1 MIWKAFLLALSLV
14 ALGTGAEAQDVSLR
28 VRTPIRLPD
37 LPGYMTLKC
46 DFHIHT
52 VFSDGLVWPTVRV
65 EEAWREGL
73 DAIAITDHIEYQR
86 FRADVSTNHNRS
98 YEIAREAGADLNVLV
113 IHGAEITR
121 QMPPGHLNALFLS
134 DANALAV
141 PDWFDA
147 LQAARKQGAYIM
159 WNHPGWEAQ
168 LIDRRV
174 QWFPEHTRLLE
185 ADLMHG
191 IEIVNGSDYYP
202 EPHEW
207 AVAKNLAVLGNT
219 DIHQPINLEYKIQ
232 GGGQRPLTLVF
243 ARERTVEAIKEALFN
258 RRTAALAAGKI
269 FGDAS
274 FLRPLFDGS
283 VKVLNAA
290 PRREKTLLQ
299 IHNDSSVD
307 FLLERAAKPGD
318 VSIPEKITLWA
329 GKTGLIE
336 VRGLG
341 KLPAAISRL
350 DLSWRVTNLLTAPNT
365 PLTVKLEVP
374 VADPAPGKNR

>member
-1 MIWKAFLLALSLV
+1 MIWKAFLLTLSLA
-14 ALGTGAEAQDVSLR
+14 ALGARAEAQDISLR

-37 LPGYMTLKC
+37 LPGYLTLKC
-46 DFHIHT
+46 DLHIHT

-73 DAIAITDHIEYQR
+73 DAIAITDHLEYQP
-86 FRADVSTNHNRS
+86 FKADVSTNHNRS
-98 YEIAREAGADLNVLV
+98 YEIARDAGADLNVLV

-141 PDWFDA
+141 PDWFEA
-147 LQAARKQGAYIM
+147 VQAARKQGAYIM
-159 WNHPGWEAQ
+159 WNHPGWGAQ

-185 ADLMHG
+185 AGLMHG
-191 IEIVNGSDYYP
+191 IEIVNGGEYYP

-207 AVAKNLAVLGNT
+207 AIAKNLPILGNT
-219 DIHQPINLEYKIQ
+219 DIHQAVNLDYNVQ
-232 GGGQRPLTLVF
+232 GGGTRPLTLVF
-243 ARERTVEAIKEALFN
+243 ARERTVESIKEALFN
-258 RRTAALAAGKI
+258 RRTAVLAAGKI
-269 FGDAS
+269 FGEAS
-274 FLRPLFDGS
+274 FLRPLFEGS
-283 VKVLNAA
+283 VKALNAA
-290 PRREKTLLQ
+290 PRRERTLLQ
-299 IHNDSSVD
+299 LHNDSSVD
-307 FLLERAAKPGD
+307 FLLERAAKPAD
-318 VSIPEKITLWA
+318 VSIPEKITLGA
-329 GKTGLIE
+329 GKTVLVE

-341 KLPAAISRL
+341 KVPAAISRL

-374 VADPAPGKNR
+374 VAAPAPRKNP

>member
-1 MIWKAFLLALSLV
+1 MIWKTFLLALGLA

-37 LPGYMTLKC
+37 LPGYVTLKC

-86 FRADVSTNHNRS
+86 FKADVSTNHNRS

-113 IHGAEITR
+113 IRGAEITR

-159 WNHPGWEAQ
+159 WNHPGWAAQ
-168 LIDRRV
+168 LVDQRA
-174 QWFPEHTRLLE
+174 QWFPEHTRILE

-191 IEIVNGSDYYP
+191 IEIINGGEYYP
-202 EPHEW
+202 EAYEW
-207 AVAKNLAVLGNT
+207 AIARNLPILGNT
-219 DIHQPINLEYKIQ
+219 DIHQAINLDYNVQ

-243 ARERTVEAIKEALFN
+243 ARERTVESIKEALFN
-258 RRTAALAAGKI
+258 RRTAVLASGKI
-269 FGDAS
+269 FGEAR
-274 FLRPLFDGS
+274 FLTPLFEGS
-283 VKVLNAA
+283 VQVPNAA
-290 PRREKTLLQ
+290 PRRERTLLQ
-299 IHNDSSVD
+299 LHNDSSVD
-307 FLLERAAKPGD
+307 VLLERAAKPEG
-318 VSIPEKITLWA
+318 VSIPERITLWA
-329 GKTGLIE
+329 GKTALVE

-350 DLSWRVTNLLTAPNT
+350 DLSWRVTNLLTAPKT

-374 VADPAPGKNR
+374 VAAPAPAKNR